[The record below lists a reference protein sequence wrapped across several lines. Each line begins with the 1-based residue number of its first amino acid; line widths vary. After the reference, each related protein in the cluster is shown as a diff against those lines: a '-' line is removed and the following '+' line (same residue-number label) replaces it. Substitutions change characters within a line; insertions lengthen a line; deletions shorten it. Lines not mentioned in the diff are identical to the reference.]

1 MFDDEEDA
9 SGENYLKEDL
19 ERFESYLKDNET
31 VFIDSDRLEAII
43 DHYLVN
49 GNYSKAKAAADMAL
63 AHFSYNGLFSLRKA
77 QALGGLGKLNEALDV
92 LNSIQTFG
100 IPSFE
105 FFLTKASLFSQL
117 KDSKN
122 AIKNYSLAIEEA
134 DDEDI
139 DDIYLDIALEYQNLG
154 KFIEAIGILKTA
166 ISVNPQNEGAL
177 YEIAFCYDQLGDYQQ
192 AIACYSQFIDENPFS
207 FTAWYNLGNAHS
219 KLEDYAKATWSYD
232 YSLLINKDF
241 GPAHFNMANAYLS
254 QEKYYKA
261 IEHFNECMR
270 IDGDDASA
278 YCYIGECYE
287 QLNELELS
295 KHNYKRSIELAPM
308 LSEAWLGLGIIED
321 LEGRTREG
329 IILIE
334 KALEFEPDNSGIMHV
349 LAGAYEKITE
359 YELAKEFYKK
369 SLEINP
375 HDEECLSDYIELL
388 TEESPSHA
396 FEVLQN
402 FIGEHKENSIAAI
415 LKVNLYWLRGQR
427 EEALHLFS
435 KCLQE
440 NDKKAK
446 SIFDINPN
454 LLDDQDF
461 LNLSQD

>member
-1 MFDDEEDA
+1 M
-9 SGENYLKEDL
+9 
-19 ERFESYLKDNET
+19 
-31 VFIDSDRLEAII
+31 
-43 DHYLVN
+43 
-49 GNYSKAKAAADMAL
+49 
-63 AHFSYNGLFSLRKA
+63 
-77 QALGGLGKLNEALDV
+77 
-92 LNSIQTFG
+92 
-100 IPSFE
+100 
-105 FFLTKASLFSQL
+105 
-117 KDSKN
+117 
-122 AIKNYSLAIEEA
+122 
-134 DDEDI
+134 
-139 DDIYLDIALEYQNLG
+139 
-154 KFIEAIGILKTA
+154 
-166 ISVNPQNEGAL
+166 

-219 KLEDYAKATWSYD
+219 KLEDYTKAIWSYD

-369 SLEINP
+369 SLELNP

-388 TEESPSHA
+388 TEDSPSHA

-402 FIGEHKENSIAAI
+402 FIGEHKENSIASI